1 MRQALAQEIE
11 RYIERGWARS
21 QSEFAVRSGIGHAVL
36 RCGWLA
42 RRGRARSRCWSCR
55 CGHTKTLVSPTC
67 DPKAATTTPISAFDV
82 PGATVKAW

>member
-36 RCGWLA
+36 RWWLA
-42 RRGRARSRCWSCR
+42 GTSWPSAESVLELPLWPHQNARKPHLRPKGSYDYPYQRVRCPRRYG
-55 CGHTKTLVSPTC
+55 
-67 DPKAATTTPISAFDV
+67 
-82 PGATVKAW
+82 